1 MAIIKVSEAL
11 LKKYPHLEKNF
22 DNTIFLSETEHCEN
36 LLSETIQVDGALFS
50 KELLRKLI
58 ISPKYLKHVKKL
70 FLGSSP
76 ELFIGSIQR
85 GKLHNPIK
93 LNRIQIVHGISKLI
107 QTGELSLS
115 KAEEETFRFLERL
128 TGYDSYVEN
137 SKNKLFKLYID
148 GNECCISISD
158 IISFMNLSE
167 NDFIELCENPRIKEL
182 HGMKKEHFIYAVAK
196 YFSCTTDSKKYE
208 LAFSF
213 KSRYRDII
221 FSKFID
227 IEAINKFVMPSDP
240 IAESAVV
247 SDELKDAILSNM
259 PRDFSDLQ
267 KAIYIYIKMCKLLTY
282 NTEYFAVAQIGD
294 ATLKHKNVGYITQ
307 ITPKTNEV
315 VCYEFNLIYAKMLEY
330 LGINYK
336 IISENKTYG
345 DGHSSLEFRCG
356 KFLISAD
363 AVTSILNGDLLSAKL
378 NDVLNGIE
386 CFNRNKKTKEE
397 FETILLE
404 VYKVLTIQESGKKL
418 EIQPESLDDLIAE
431 YSKLTQN
438 LSSVS
443 LEERL
448 LILVEKANSK
458 KLTGLDEL
466 SYMIRLRNALFDKY
480 ECLSNINICILRDN
494 AHTLP
499 DRVATIST
507 VITINKRNVNA
518 YEDTNIY
525 FVYGL
530 DHRLNHVT
538 LSELKEKFKS
548 GELEYIKSDDDDNEF
563 HSIPGIHIEKGAVL

>member
-1 MAIIKVSEAL
+1 MAIIKVSKAL

-36 LLSETIQVDGALFS
+36 LLSESIQVDGDFFS
-50 KELLRKLI
+50 KELLKKLI
-58 ISPKYLKHVKKL
+58 TSDKYLRRVKKL
-70 FLGSSP
+70 FLGRSP
-76 ELFIGSIQR
+76 ELFIGSIQK
-85 GKLHNPIK
+85 GKLKNPVKI
-93 LNRIQIVHGISKLI
+93 NRIQIVHGISKLI
-107 QTGELSLS
+107 QTGELNLS
-115 KAEEETFRFLERL
+115 KEEEETFRFLKHL
-128 TGYDSYVEN
+128 TDYDSYVEN
-137 SKNKLFKLYID
+137 SKGKLFRLFID
-148 GNECCISISD
+148 GKEYSIPIAD

-167 NDFIELCENPRIKEL
+167 ADFIEVCEDPKIKEL
-182 HGMKKEHFIYAVAK
+182 HGMKKEHFIYAVAE
-196 YFSCTTDSKKYE
+196 YFRCAMDSKKYE

-213 KSRYRDII
+213 KARYRDII
-221 FSKFID
+221 FCKFID
-227 IEAINKFVMPSDP
+227 IEAINNFIESDNP

-247 SDELKDAILSNM
+247 SDELKNAILSNM

-282 NTEYFAVAQIGD
+282 NTEYFAVAQTGD

-307 ITPKTNEV
+307 ITPKNNEV
-315 VCYEFNLIYAKMLEY
+315 ICYEFNLIYAKMLEY

-336 IISENKTYG
+336 IVSDGKSYG

-356 KFLISAD
+356 KFLVGAD

-386 CFNRNKKTKEE
+386 CFNRNKKTEEE
-397 FETILLE
+397 FEAMLLE
-404 VYKVLTIQESGKKL
+404 VYRVLTIQESGKKL
-418 EIQPESLDDLIAE
+418 EIQPESFDDLIAE

-448 LILVEKANSK
+448 LILIEKANSK

-466 SYMIRLRNALFDKY
+466 SYMIRLRKTLFDKY

-494 AHTLP
+494 VHTLP

-530 DHRLNHVT
+530 DHRLTSVT

-548 GELEYIKSDDDDNEF
+548 GELEYIKSDDDDEF

>member
-1 MAIIKVSEAL
+1 MAIIKVSKAL

-36 LLSETIQVDGALFS
+36 LLSESIGVDGDFFS
-50 KELLRKLI
+50 KELLKKLI
-58 ISPKYLKHVKKL
+58 TSDKYLRRVKKL
-70 FLGSSP
+70 FLGRSP
-76 ELFIGSIQR
+76 ELFIGSIQK
-85 GKLHNPIK
+85 GKLQNPIK
-93 LNRIQIVHGISKLI
+93 INRIQIVHGISKLI
-107 QTGELSLS
+107 QTGELNLS
-115 KAEEETFRFLERL
+115 KEEEETFRFLKHL
-128 TGYDSYVEN
+128 TDYDSYVEN
-137 SKNKLFKLYID
+137 SKGKLFRLFID
-148 GNECCISISD
+148 GKEYSIPITD

-167 NDFIELCENPRIKEL
+167 ADFIEVCEDPKIKEL
-182 HGMKKEHFIYAVAK
+182 HGMKKEHFIYAVSE
-196 YFSCTTDSKKYE
+196 YFRCAMDSKKYE

-213 KSRYRDII
+213 KARYRDII
-221 FSKFID
+221 FCKFID
-227 IEAINKFVMPSDP
+227 IEAINNFIESDNP

-247 SDELKDAILSNM
+247 SDELKNAILSNM

-282 NTEYFAVAQIGD
+282 NTEYFAVAQTGD

-307 ITPKTNEV
+307 ITPKNNEV
-315 VCYEFNLIYAKMLEY
+315 ICYEFNLIYAKMLEY

-336 IISENKTYG
+336 IVSDGRSYG
-345 DGHSSLEFRCG
+345 DGHSSLEFRCD
-356 KFLISAD
+356 KFLVGAD

-386 CFNRNKKTKEE
+386 CFNRNKKTEEE
-397 FETILLE
+397 FEAMLLE
-404 VYKVLTIQESGKKL
+404 VYRVLTIQESGKKL
-418 EIQPESLDDLIAE
+418 EIKPESFDDLIAE

-448 LILVEKANSK
+448 LILIEKANSK

-466 SYMIRLRNALFDKY
+466 SYMIRLRKTLFDKY

-518 YEDTNIY
+518 YEDTNVY

-530 DHRLNHVT
+530 DHRLTSVT

-548 GELEYIKSDDDDNEF
+548 GELEYIKSDDDDEF

>member
-36 LLSETIQVDGALFS
+36 LLSESIQVDGDFFS
-50 KELLRKLI
+50 KELLKKLI
-58 ISPKYLKHVKKL
+58 TSDKYLRRVKKL
-70 FLGSSP
+70 FLGRSP
-76 ELFIGSIQR
+76 ELFIGSIQK
-85 GKLHNPIK
+85 GKLQNPIK
-93 LNRIQIVHGISKLI
+93 INRIQIVHGISKLI
-107 QTGELSLS
+107 QTGELNLS
-115 KAEEETFRFLERL
+115 KEEEETFRFLKHL
-128 TGYDSYVEN
+128 TDYDSYVEN
-137 SKNKLFKLYID
+137 SKGKLFRLFID
-148 GNECCISISD
+148 GKEYSIPIAD

-167 NDFIELCENPRIKEL
+167 ADFIEVCEDPKIKEL
-182 HGMKKEHFIYAVAK
+182 HGMKKEHFIYAVAE
-196 YFSCTTDSKKYE
+196 YFRCAMDSKKYE

-213 KSRYRDII
+213 KARYRDII
-221 FSKFID
+221 FCKFID
-227 IEAINKFVMPSDP
+227 IEAINNFIESDNP

-247 SDELKDAILSNM
+247 SDELKNAILSNM

-282 NTEYFAVAQIGD
+282 NTEYFAVAQTGD

-307 ITPKTNEV
+307 ITPKNNEV
-315 VCYEFNLIYAKMLEY
+315 ICYEFNLIYAKMLEY

-336 IISENKTYG
+336 IVSDGKSYG

-356 KFLISAD
+356 KFLVGAD

-386 CFNRNKKTKEE
+386 CFNRNKKTEEE
-397 FETILLE
+397 FEAMLLE
-404 VYKVLTIQESGKKL
+404 VYRVLTIQESGKKL
-418 EIQPESLDDLIAE
+418 EIQPESFDDLIAE

-448 LILVEKANSK
+448 LILIEKANSK

-466 SYMIRLRNALFDKY
+466 SYMIRLRKTLFDKY

-494 AHTLP
+494 VHTLP

-530 DHRLNHVT
+530 DHRLTSVT

-548 GELEYIKSDDDDNEF
+548 GELEYIKSDDDDEF